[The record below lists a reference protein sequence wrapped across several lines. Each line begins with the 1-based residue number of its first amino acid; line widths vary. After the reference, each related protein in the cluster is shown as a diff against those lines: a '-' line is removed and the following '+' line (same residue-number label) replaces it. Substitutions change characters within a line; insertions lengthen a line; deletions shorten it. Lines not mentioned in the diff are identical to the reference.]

1 MMRRDSTSGRQAS
14 GCQEPCSAIH
24 SSISAR
30 ALARVMPD
38 SAARRWRS
46 QPKPNSAAAQSSDGG
61 AISKIER
68 RSQTTILPAKAKRP
82 E

>member
-1 MMRRDSTSGRQAS
+1 MTRRDSTSGRQAS
-14 GCQEPCSAIH
+14 GCHAPCNVIH
-24 SSISAR
+24 SSIKAR

-38 SAARRWRS
+38 SAARRWRN
-46 QPKPNSAAAQSSDGG
+46 QPKPNSAVAHSSDGG

-68 RSQTTILPAKAKRP
+68 SSQTTTLPAKAKRP